1 MAEQNRK
8 TPEQQKLR
16 AAAEAVVDMFLEYLL
31 RSDLT
36 KDITWE
42 GRNILEM
49 AVKYQGSG
57 FSGFC
62 TLGAKV
68 DRINRQYIT
77 EDMAQAAT
85 AMALL
90 SDKQVEAL
98 AVDRALRGRTRVL
111 AVDPFNP
118 DEPVTQFWDDR
129 QCAHYLRCSIDA
141 MRRRITDGYQKLES
155 FIDRKKKAA

>member
-8 TPEQQKLR
+8 TPEQKR
-16 AAAEAVVDMFLEYLL
+16 MREAAEGVVDLFLEYVV
-31 RSDLT
+31 RA
-36 KDITWE
+36 DIAKNIAWE

-62 TLGAKV
+62 KLGGKV
-68 DRINRQYIT
+68 DRINRQHIT
-77 EDMAQAAT
+77 EDMHRAAT
-85 AMALL
+85 VMALL

-98 AVDRALRGRTRVL
+98 AVDRALRGRNRVL

-118 DEPVTQFWDDR
+118 DKPITKFWDDGE
-129 QCAHYLRCSIDA
+129 CAYYLGCSVEA
-141 MRRRITDGYQKLES
+141 MRRRITDGYQKLEGFMS
-155 FIDRKKKAA
+155 AHQKAA